1 MIRWC
6 KVKQLY
12 LIRNI
17 DRKLE
22 TQTQTQTLKRRSFL
36 SALLCCKLDY
46 VVIYEFWVPIFTS
59 VLFKPLFSTLYQT
72 LKRRQYADSRARN
85 TCTNPDWSYD
95 EGNARWLFVVFDNRN
110 ILLYDY
116 DSLTSKLLFNSVS
129 DVKAPSICRQQSKK
143 HLYKSWLKQWWG
155 QCRLF
160 VVFDNINI
168 LLYDYNSKHSLT
180 LLFIRNVLWCMLF
193 RSVSSIQ
200 LS

>member
-1 MIRWC
+1 MRDWWNQIRNGEALKHQQYHGMIRWC

-22 TQTQTQTLKRRSFL
+22 TQTQTLKRRSFL

-116 DSLTSKLLFNSVS
+116 DS
-129 DVKAPSICRQQSKK
+129 
-143 HLYKSWLKQWWG
+143 
-155 QCRLF
+155 
-160 VVFDNINI
+160 
-168 LLYDYNSKHSLT
+168 KHSLT
-180 LLFIRNVLWCMLF
+180 LLFIRNVLWCVLF
-193 RSVSSIQ
+193 QSVSSIQ